1 MNDDFDSM
9 NDLDSI
15 LAEFGGSAPQEEAPA
30 APTAAEEL
38 PPQPVVEPE
47 VQEEKA
53 DGNTHLWRSRDLTAA
68 ARPVRKPMP
77 MRAPVSAAPA
87 PEKRDRR

>member
-30 APTAAEEL
+30 APEPTKEEL
-38 PPQPVVEPE
+38 LLTEI
-47 VQEEKA
+47 
-53 DGNTHLWRSRDLTAA
+53 RDLL
-68 ARPVRKPMP
+68 K
-77 MRAPVSAAPA
+77 
-87 PEKRDRR
+87 EKQ

>member
-30 APTAAEEL
+30 AP
-38 PPQPVVEPE
+38 
-47 VQEEKA
+47 
-53 DGNTHLWRSRDLTAA
+53 AA
-68 ARPVRKPMP
+68 AGGAHAAAGR
-77 MRAPVSAAPA
+77 RA
-87 PEKRDRR
+87 

>member
-1 MNDDFDSM
+1 MNDDLDSM

-15 LAEFGGSAPQEEAPA
+15 LAEFGGSAPQEEATP

-38 PPQPVVEPE
+38 PPQPVSEPE
-47 VQEEKA
+47 AQEEKA

-77 MRAPVSAAPA
+77 MRAPVSEQPA
-87 PEKRDRR
+87 VPS

>member
-1 MNDDFDSM
+1 MNDDLDSM

-15 LAEFGGSAPQEEAPA
+15 LAEFGGSAPQEEATP

-38 PPQPVVEPE
+38 PPQPVSEPE
-47 VQEEKA
+47 AQEERA

-68 ARPVRKPMP
+68 ARPVRKPMS
-77 MRAPVSAAPA
+77 MRAPVSEQPA
-87 PEKRDRR
+87 VPS

>member
-53 DGNTHLWRSRDLTAA
+53 DGNTHLWRSRRSDRSRASGEEADADALSRERR
-68 ARPVRKPMP
+68 ARPGE
-77 MRAPVSAAPA
+77 A
-87 PEKRDRR
+87 E